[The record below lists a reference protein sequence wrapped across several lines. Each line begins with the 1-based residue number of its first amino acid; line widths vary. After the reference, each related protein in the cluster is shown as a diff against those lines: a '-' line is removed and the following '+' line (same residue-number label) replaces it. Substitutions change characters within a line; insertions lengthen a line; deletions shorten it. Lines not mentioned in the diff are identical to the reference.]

1 MAERDAVEA
10 GRAWMRG
17 DLPSAEYFAMARR
30 GAWTPTVR
38 KRAGV
43 RERLTMWWRQRR
55 A

>member
-1 MAERDAVEA
+1 MAEPDPTAP

-17 DLPSAEYFAMARR
+17 DLPSGEYFAMARQ
-30 GAWTPTVR
+30 GVWTPTVR

-43 RERLTMWWRQRR
+43 WERIAMWWRGRR

>member
-1 MAERDAVEA
+1 MPDRDLTEP

-38 KRAGV
+38 GRTGV
-43 RERLTMWWRQRR
+43 WEWLAMWWRGRR